1 MTITAKSTKAE
12 ILAAYEALKA
22 QQEAQTITWPLI
34 ISTARTVAKETRLLA
49 EDVTKATSIAA
60 QWISRTVDELKKPCY
75 AQRERDWRPRPSFTI
90 MKLTLAFLFG
100 SLVAATV
107 LGRSLAN
114 SLEDSLQKGGTT
126 YCIASHP
133 ALCKLR

>member
-60 QWISRTVDELKKPCY
+60 QWISRTVDELKKP
-75 AQRERDWRPRPSFTI
+75 
-90 MKLTLAFLFG
+90 
-100 SLVAATV
+100 V
-107 LGRSLAN
+107 LRSA
-114 SLEDSLQKGGTT
+114 
-126 YCIASHP
+126 
-133 ALCKLR
+133 